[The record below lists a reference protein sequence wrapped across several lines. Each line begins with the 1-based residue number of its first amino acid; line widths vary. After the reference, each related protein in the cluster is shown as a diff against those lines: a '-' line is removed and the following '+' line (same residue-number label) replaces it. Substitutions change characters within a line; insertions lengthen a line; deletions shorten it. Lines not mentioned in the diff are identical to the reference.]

1 MFAEPRTWVD
11 VESAVRVWA
20 RSVLP
25 VLEER
30 VFFGF
35 SNDASLPQVVL
46 TRITG
51 PDDRCLVQFDCW
63 AATKAEATTLAA
75 DLATAIDALARYV
88 DDETVLHGARIEGVR
103 WQPDQESD
111 TPRYVVE
118 ATFTAS
124 SRT

>member
-11 VESAVRVWA
+11 VEGAIRAWA
-20 RSVLP
+20 RWVLP
-25 VLEER
+25 ALEER
-30 VFFGF
+30 AFFGF
-35 SNDASLPQVVL
+35 SNDAPLPQVVL
-46 TRITG
+46 TRISG

-63 AATKAEATTLAA
+63 AETKAEAAMLAA
-75 DLATAIDALARYV
+75 DLATAIDAIAHYV
-88 DDETVLHGARIEGVR
+88 DDETVLHGARIEGIR

-124 SRT
+124 ART

>member
-1 MFAEPRTWVD
+1 MVAEPRTWVD
-11 VESAVRVWA
+11 VESALRAWVRQA
-20 RSVLP
+20 LP
-25 VLEER
+25 SLDGR
-30 VFFGF
+30 AFFGF
-35 SNDASLPQVVL
+35 SNDATLPQVVL
-46 TRITG
+46 TRISG

-63 AATKAEATTLAA
+63 ADTKAESAQLAA

-88 DDETVLHGARIEGVR
+88 DGETVLHGARIDGIR